1 MKNRKG
7 FTLIE
12 LLVVIAIIAILAAML
27 LPALARA
34 REQARRANCMSNLK
48 QLGLTMHMFA
58 QDNSEAFPYSSATS
72 APTADLNILTTPI
85 KYIASF
91 KVFVCPSASSDT
103 VTTGATLTLDN
114 LSYAYAAACNEQ
126 TGPDTCLLVDQS
138 ALLNKQAKF
147 VNALTNTAA
156 TVVNH
161 TTDGVNG
168 LFVDGHV
175 EWVSVT
181 NIASRIPNSAYT
193 LANAPG
199 ILRNAADTDGI

>member
-1 MKNRKG
+1 
-7 FTLIE
+7 
-12 LLVVIAIIAILAAML
+12 ML

-58 QDNSEAFPYSSATS
+58 QDNSEAFPYISTTS
-72 APTADLNILTTPI
+72 RPADDLNILTGTLASPNNI

-91 KVFVCPSASSDT
+91 KVFVCPSAGDDT
-103 VTTGATLTLDN
+103 VTTGTVLTASN

-126 TGPDTCLLVDQS
+126 TGPDTCLMVDQS
-138 ALLNKQAKF
+138 ANAAKDVKFINGLLT
-147 VNALTNTAA
+147 TN
-156 TVVNH
+156 VVNH

-175 EWVSVT
+175 EWVSIT